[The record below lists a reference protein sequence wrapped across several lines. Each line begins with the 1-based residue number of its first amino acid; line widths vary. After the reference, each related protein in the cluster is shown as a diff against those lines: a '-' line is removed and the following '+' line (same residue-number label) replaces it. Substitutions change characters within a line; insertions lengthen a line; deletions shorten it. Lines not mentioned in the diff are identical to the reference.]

1 MFIGVSLHLKIRFT
15 GHYAGPNFAGFKCPD
30 FHIRWIQLVVELFE
44 VFFLNL
50 LVFMRLRLCLITLWL
65 VSNVFVANRNFD
77 TVFLHLQVWMCA
89 S

>member
-1 MFIGVSLHLKIRFT
+1 MHLKISFT
-15 GHYAGPNFAGFKCPD
+15 GHYAWPNFAGFNCSD
-30 FHIRWIQLVVELFE
+30 FHIRWIQLVVEFFKFL
-44 VFFLNL
+44 FFLSL
-50 LVFMRLRLCLITLWL
+50 CFHALRLCLITLWL